1 MTTNLPLSG
10 TRLWDS
16 LMEIAKIGGTPKG
29 GCNRQTLT
37 DLDGQGRA
45 LFQRWGEAVGLTL
58 SVDRVGNMVFR
69 RPGRD
74 PTRKPIAIGSH
85 LDTQPTGGKFDGILG
100 VLAGLELMRALHDAG
115 AQTEAPL
122 VLINWTN
129 EEGARFSPPMM
140 GSGAAMGLFSEA
152 EVLAKQDPDGKIFG
166 DELRRIGW
174 QGSADPAELQQL
186 GAYFELHIE
195 QGPQLENEGLDLG
208 IVTHAL
214 AQSWYEITLE
224 GEDAHGGSQMEGRR
238 DAMMGAARLI
248 ADVEDIA
255 LSALSP
261 NGEPGRGTV
270 GCVSVF
276 PSSRNVAPGRVWF
289 SVDMRHGDPDQLNRM
304 GEALKSRAADLAARR
319 RLKIDILDFWQSP
332 LTPFAPGL
340 AEHLRIAARARGYRF
355 RDMPTGIGHDAVYTA
370 RKVPSVMLFCPC
382 HNGISHNEAESI
394 TPEWA
399 TAGLTVLADAVLAAA
414 NAPAVASRS

>member
-1 MTTNLPLSG
+1 MTTNIPLSG
-10 TRLWDS
+10 TRLWDN
-16 LMEIAKIGGTPKG
+16 LMEMARIGGMEKG

-37 DLDGQGRA
+37 GLDGEGRA
-45 LFQRWGEAVGLTL
+45 LFQRWGEDVGLTL

-74 PTRKPIAIGSH
+74 PLRKPIAIGSH

-100 VLAGLELMRALHDAG
+100 VLAGLEVMRALHEAG
-115 AQTEAPL
+115 AETEAPL

-140 GSGAAMGLFSEA
+140 GSGAAMGIFTEA
-152 EVLAKQDPDGKIFG
+152 EVLAKQDADGAVFG

-174 QGSADPAELQQL
+174 QGTADPAGLRDL

-208 IVTHAL
+208 VVTHAL
-214 AQSWYEITLE
+214 GQSWYEVTVT
-224 GEDAHGGSQMEGRR
+224 GEDAHGGSIMAGRR
-238 DAMMGAARLI
+238 DAMMGAAHLI
-248 ADVEDIA
+248 SAVEAIA
-255 LSALSP
+255 LAALSGT
-261 NGEPGRGTV
+261 GEPGRGTV
-270 GCVSVF
+270 GVVNVF

-289 SVDMRHGDPDQLNRM
+289 SIDTRHGDAGRLAWM
-304 GEALKSRAADLAARR
+304 GDAIKARAAGIAAERG
-319 RLKIDILDFWQSP
+319 LTIDVVDFWHSP
-332 LTPFAPGL
+332 LTPFAPDL
-340 AEHLRIAARARGYRF
+340 AERLRVAARARGYRF
-355 RDMPTGIGHDAVYTA
+355 KDMPTGIGHDAVYMA
-370 RKVPSVMLFCPC
+370 RVVPSVMLFCPC
-382 HNGISHNEAESI
+382 HGGISHNEAESI

-414 NAPAVASRS
+414 G